1 MKILRKILENK
12 KNYYSLLA
20 ALLLGV
26 FLIFLNE
33 ILTPDKSLSISQN
46 SDAYSNNNSS
56 DINNYS
62 SLSYENSLEQKL
74 EKTLSLVYGVGK
86 VKVMITLEST
96 AELVTKDDIK
106 SENSVT
112 SEEATTG
119 DKREILTEKQEF
131 STVKINEDAPLILKE
146 ISPKVSGVI
155 IVAQGGGNIEVKN
168 SLINATKALLNI
180 DIHKIEVLKMK

>member
-112 SEEATTG
+112 SEEATKG
-119 DKREILTEKQEF
+119 DF
-131 STVKINEDAPLILKE
+131 N
-146 ISPKVSGVI
+146 
-155 IVAQGGGNIEVKN
+155 
-168 SLINATKALLNI
+168 
-180 DIHKIEVLKMK
+180 